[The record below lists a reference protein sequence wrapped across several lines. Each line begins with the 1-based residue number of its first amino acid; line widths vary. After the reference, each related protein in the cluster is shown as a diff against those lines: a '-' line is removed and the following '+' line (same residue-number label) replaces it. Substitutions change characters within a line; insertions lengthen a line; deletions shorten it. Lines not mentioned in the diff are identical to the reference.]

1 MKFICVHCGEKTNIR
16 EILAA
21 KNTTKLVVE
30 IRPFEIRPFEIRPF
44 VLQNYEIVCS
54 ISYFSPTPW
63 LSLTAPSSEAPV

>member
-30 IRPFEIRPFEIRPF
+30 IRPFEIRPF
-44 VLQNYEIVCS
+44 VLQNYEIVCP

>member
-21 KNTTKLVVE
+21 KNTTELVVEIRPFE

-54 ISYFSPTPW
+54 ISYFSPTP
-63 LSLTAPSSEAPV
+63 

>member
-1 MKFICVHCGEKTNIR
+1 MKSICVHCGEETNIR

-30 IRPFEIRPFEIRPF
+30 IRPFEIRPF
-44 VLQNYEIVCS
+44 VLQNYEIICS

>member
-1 MKFICVHCGEKTNIR
+1 MKFICVHCGEETNIR

-21 KNTTKLVVE
+21 KNTTKLVAE
-30 IRPFEIRPFEIRPF
+30 IRSFEIRPF
-44 VLQNYEIVCS
+44 VPQNYEIICS

>member
-1 MKFICVHCGEKTNIR
+1 MKFISVHCGEETNIR

-21 KNTTKLVVE
+21 KNTTKLVV
-30 IRPFEIRPFEIRPF
+30 EIRPFEIRPF

>member
-1 MKFICVHCGEKTNIR
+1 MKFICVHCGEETNIR

-30 IRPFEIRPFEIRPF
+30 IRPF
-44 VLQNYEIVCS
+44 VLQNDEIVCS